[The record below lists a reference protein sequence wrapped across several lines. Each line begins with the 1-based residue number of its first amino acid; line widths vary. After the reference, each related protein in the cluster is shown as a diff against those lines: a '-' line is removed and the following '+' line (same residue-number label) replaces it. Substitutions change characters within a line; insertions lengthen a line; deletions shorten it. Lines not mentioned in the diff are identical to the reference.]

1 MPDIGSECRRWVVLA
16 FRAVEDGA
24 HYEAMPEVTTGPN
37 GS

>member
-1 MPDIGSECRRWVVLA
+1 MAPRVGDRVVLA

-37 GS
+37 GP